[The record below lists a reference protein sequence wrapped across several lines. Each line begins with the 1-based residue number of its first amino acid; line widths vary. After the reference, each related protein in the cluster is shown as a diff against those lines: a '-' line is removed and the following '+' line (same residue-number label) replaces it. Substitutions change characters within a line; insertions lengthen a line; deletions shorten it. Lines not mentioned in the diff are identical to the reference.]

1 MVSRKRPEFLYL
13 NGDIVPYADAKV
25 HVLTTAFKYAASVF
39 EGIRAYWSDARDD
52 LFVFRLTEHLDRL
65 VESARVARIELA
77 ASPSQMRDAL
87 LELIRRNGLKEDL
100 HIRILA
106 FVGEDDGLLDST
118 GPAGLMIAAMPM
130 GRFPDPT
137 GDDGGLKAGISHWH
151 RISDSS
157 MPPRIKATSNYMNSR
172 LALLQARHEGYDDAI
187 LVDSGGKV
195 TEGPGWNI
203 FVVRRGEVITPP
215 VTQGILEGVTRD
227 SLCRLFPEVHGVEVL
242 QRVIDK
248 TELYVA
254 EEAFFCGSGKEVR
267 PISSIDG
274 FPLGSGS
281 AGPRTREIRETYFSV
296 ARGER
301 DEYRDWLLSVYH

>member
-1 MVSRKRPEFLYL
+1 MVTRQRPQFLYL
-13 NGDIVPYADAKV
+13 NGEIVPYAEAKV

-39 EGIRAYWSDARDD
+39 EGVRGYWSEARDD

-65 VESARVARIELA
+65 VESALVARIELA
-77 ASPSQMRDAL
+77 TSPSQIREAL

-100 HIRILA
+100 HIRVLA
-106 FVGEDDGLLDST
+106 FVAEDDGLLDST
-118 GPAGLMIAAMPM
+118 EPAGLVIAAMPM

-137 GDDGGLKAGISHWH
+137 GDLGGLKAGISHWT

-187 LVDSGGKV
+187 LVDSNGKV

-227 SLCRLFPEVHGVEVL
+227 SLCRLFAEVHEIEVL

-248 TELYVA
+248 TELYLA

-274 FPLGSGS
+274 FTLGSGS
-281 AGPRTREIRETYFSV
+281 AGAHTKAIRDTYFSV

-301 DEYRDWLLSVYH
+301 NEYKDWLTPVYR